1 MKVLFFANKMPDL
14 CGAFLH
20 DIDLGTELIRRGH
33 QVVFLT
39 IKIPREGV
47 NGGTYRGF
55 RYLHYTAA
63 TSFLDTSEVWI
74 CPHAPILPEVRKIN
88 ARGYGRPIIAT
99 CHYDGNYTMI
109 TGNSGR
115 SWVEMLCFINSIMET
130 NYRRNISPWPSQI
143 VRTETIRPIMHRDQI
158 VIPEPFQGDCI
169 TLINANENKGVHQFL
184 ELARRMPDRKFLGVR
199 PYYGNMTTP
208 LPLGGNIEW
217 VPFSDDIRT
226 ILRRTRIL
234 LVPSYYESFG
244 RVAVEAM
251 VNGIPVLYSKPSRNS
266 PYPGGSM
273 EGMQSWIGDAAIQCD
288 REKPEEWM
296 TAIQLLDDPEM
307 YSKWSDVSKQ
317 HIASLDLFTEA
328 SRIAGLVESFSRDHP
343 VAIRAAQQAKQE
355 TRRQDVLPAMPKEP
369 LRPVGFGF
377 SNGRLRIQR

>member
-1 MKVLFFANKMPDL
+1 
-14 CGAFLH
+14 
-20 DIDLGTELIRRGH
+20 
-33 QVVFLT
+33 
-39 IKIPREGV
+39 
-47 NGGTYRGF
+47 
-55 RYLHYTAA
+55 
-63 TSFLDTSEVWI
+63 
-74 CPHAPILPEVRKIN
+74 
-88 ARGYGRPIIAT
+88 
-99 CHYDGNYTMI
+99 
-109 TGNSGR
+109 
-115 SWVEMLCFINSIMET
+115 
-130 NYRRNISPWPSQI
+130 
-143 VRTETIRPIMHRDQI
+143 
-158 VIPEPFQGDCI
+158 
-169 TLINANENKGVHQFL
+169 
-184 ELARRMPDRKFLGVR
+184 MPDRKFLGVR

-234 LVPSYYESFG
+234 LMPSYYESFG

-251 VNGIPVLYSKPSRNS
+251 INGIPVLYSKPSRNS

-273 EGMQSWIGDAAIQCD
+273 EGVQSWIGDAAISCD

-296 TAIQLLDDPEM
+296 SAIQLLDDPET

-343 VAIRAAQQAKQE
+343 VAIRVAQQAKQE
-355 TRRQDVLPAMPKEP
+355 TRRQDVLPPMPKEP